1 MQTNGGVVDLNQI
14 HVEADERRR
23 GRPPLRRW
31 AAAGVPEGGRSAP
44 SGKEQL
50 WEGRERRR

>member
-1 MQTNGGVVDLNQI
+1 MVDLNQI

-31 AAAGVPEGGRSAP
+31 VAAGGTEGGRSAP